1 MGKDCRGGNFL
12 AMKGREGVVP
22 RGCCPKAG
30 LGEMLER
37 VQRLGGKE
45 PRREC
50 MGCGELAAETQ
61 EQLWALAGAFT
72 TDEGRTTSW
81 VGECEKLGAKI

>member
-37 VQRLGGKE
+37 VQRWVAAGAQLGG
-45 PRREC
+45 P
-50 MGCGELAAETQ
+50 AI
-61 EQLWALAGAFT
+61 
-72 TDEGRTTSW
+72 
-81 VGECEKLGAKI
+81 V

>member
-1 MGKDCRGGNFL
+1 MGKDCRGSNFL

-37 VQRLGGKE
+37 VQRWGGGAQE
-45 PRREC
+45 RVGC
-50 MGCGELAAETQ
+50 MRVWGTGCRNTGTA
-61 EQLWALAGAFT
+61 
-72 TDEGRTTSW
+72 
-81 VGECEKLGAKI
+81 LGAGWGLHHR